1 MPTNPPL
8 PTPQQQQV
16 LDRIRAQRERLRA
29 RRNARLQARAAAA
42 TQGRGRVDPEAPL
55 LARLV
60 SFARLHPVAVAAAL
74 GAAALAGPSRVMR
87 WAGVLLPAILRMR
100 RG

>member
-1 MPTNPPL
+1 MPTIPPL

-16 LDRIRAQRERLRA
+16 LDRIRAQRERLRTRRDA
-29 RRNARLQARAAAA
+29 RRQARAAAS
-42 TQGRGRVDPEAPL
+42 TQSRVDPEAPL

-74 GAAALAGPSRVMR
+74 GAAALAGPNRVMR